1 MFPQALT
8 TSIGFEEPQMLLLIP
23 ASTIVLLFLYVRS
36 REKSQTLARRLGKA
50 GGSRWF
56 LLSIFAKFAT
66 AVLMCV
72 VAAQPYVL
80 TYTYVTVTPENILYI
95 NATSMR
101 LVLLVDISKSMGY
114 TDTYPSRISNAVEL
128 MEKII
133 ATATSRGDYVD
144 VYVFSDIVEPL
155 CISLNSSTVDA
166 CMAKLRGI
174 SLKKYSAIGDAF
186 IYGYM
191 YARASRMPAAILVI
205 TDGAYNYGSSP
216 LEALQSIKSSRVP
229 VALILVGN
237 DPRSHEL
244 EQYCRENG
252 IPTYR
257 VSMGSGEEEA
267 LRYVSERLYSELK
280 FEALVVSGQTKFQVP
295 VKDYTVQ
302 LYLLALLVPLFI
314 LSLAEGL

>member
-23 ASTIVLLFLYVRS
+23 ASTIVLLFLYVRG
-36 REKSQTLARRLGKA
+36 RKKSQTLARRLGKA
-50 GGSRWF
+50 GGSRWPF
-56 LLSIFAKFAT
+56 LFVFAKFAT
-66 AVLMCV
+66 AVLICV
-72 VAAQPYVL
+72 AAAQPYVL

-95 NATSMR
+95 NATSTR
-101 LVLLVDISKSMGY
+101 LVLFLDISASMGY

-128 MEKII
+128 VEKII
-133 ATATSRGDYVD
+133 VTATSRGDYVD
-144 VYVFSDIVEPL
+144 VYVFSDKVEPL
-155 CISLNSSTVDA
+155 CISINSSTVDS
-166 CMAKLRGI
+166 CMAKIRGI
-174 SLKKYSAIGDAF
+174 NLKKYSAIGDAF

-191 YARASRMPAAILVI
+191 YAKASRMPAAILVI

-216 LEALQSIKSSRVP
+216 LEALQSIKSSRIP

-244 EQYCRENG
+244 EQYCKENG
-252 IPTYR
+252 IPIYR

-267 LRYVSERLYSELK
+267 LRYVSERLFSELK
-280 FEALVVSGQTKFQVP
+280 FEALAVSGQTNVQVP

-314 LSLAEGL
+314 LSMAEGL